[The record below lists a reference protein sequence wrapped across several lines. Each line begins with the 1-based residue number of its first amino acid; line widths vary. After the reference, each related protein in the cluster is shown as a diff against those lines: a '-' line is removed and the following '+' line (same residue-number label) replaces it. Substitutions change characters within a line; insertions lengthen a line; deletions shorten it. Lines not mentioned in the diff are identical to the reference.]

1 LPEPRTKPSA
11 SDLDDDALDVLFRA
25 AKTSEVAALVDA
37 ALARGPARV
46 SARAL
51 LLRARVEVR
60 RAPADAI
67 ALLAKHAKHFT
78 RPRDRAEAALR
89 EGAAFARLGDD
100 HAAAAKFKRA
110 SELAPADK
118 RFANEIAMQRAGAA
132 WIARK
137 LDVAERL
144 ATGVIESEDVDPDVA
159 LDARVILGATYA
171 SRGRIAQQGAVLLE
185 ARDVARRTPNAG
197 VYQRALIASSIGVL
211 AREFASPALRDAAY
225 ADVHEIPWTDD
236 IAYHRF
242 VMLRSVAWRYA
253 LDGDVFNA
261 FRHLKR
267 AAEIAPS
274 DGWRVMSTC
283 DRAYLADAIGEPRW
297 AEQELSDAHELAGRV
312 PWSTLDG
319 EERFALSLLAERFA
333 ARDPSLALAYV
344 ARYKETGKRFALVL
358 ASNDDRRVDAMES
371 FSFGV
376 VQAALGETAEA
387 TRLLKRSYKIYDAV
401 GYEWR
406 SARAALELAGV
417 TGDESWKERAREKLA
432 AYPKSWLARD
442 PARPAPRAEPAEV
455 ALLTPAQRAV
465 YDLLLLGRAT
475 AEIAAEQGRSEF
487 TIRNHIKAILKA
499 FNVNS
504 RGALLARASGA
515 IT

>member
-1 LPEPRTKPSA
+1 LPEARTKPSA
-11 SDLDDDALDVLFRA
+11 ELDDDALEALFRRA
-25 AKTSEVAALVDA
+25 ELSQLATVVDA
-37 ALARGPARV
+37 ALAHSPARV

-51 LLRARVEVR
+51 LLRARVDLR

-67 ALLAKHAKHFT
+67 ALLTKYAKHFT
-78 RPRDRAEAALR
+78 RARDRAEAALR
-89 EGAAFARLGDD
+89 EGAAFARLGDAA
-100 HAAAAKFKRA
+100 AAAAKFKRA
-110 SELAPADK
+110 SELAPSDRA
-118 RFANEIAMQRAGAA
+118 FASEIAMQRAGAA

-144 ATGVIESEDVDPDVA
+144 AGAVIESNDTEIDVA
-159 LDARVILGATYA
+159 LDARVILGASYA
-171 SRGRIAQQGAVLLE
+171 ARGRIAQQGAVLLE
-185 ARDVARRTPNAG
+185 ARDLARRTPGAG
-197 VYQRALIASSIGVL
+197 VWQRALIASSIGVL

-225 ADVHEIPWTDD
+225 ADVSAIPWTDD
-236 IAYHRF
+236 VAYYRF
-242 VMLRSVAWRYA
+242 IMLRGVAWRYA
-253 LDGDVFNA
+253 LDGDEFNA

-274 DGWRVMSTC
+274 DGWRVMSSC

-297 AEQELSDAHELAGRV
+297 AEQELSDAQELASRV
-312 PWSTLDG
+312 PWPALEG

-333 ARDPSLALAYV
+333 ARDPALALTYV
-344 ARYKETGKRFALVL
+344 ARYREAGKRFALTL

-376 VQAALGETAEA
+376 VQAALGEVSEA
-387 TRLLKRSYKIYDAV
+387 TRLLKRAYKIYDAI
-401 GYEWR
+401 GYDWR
-406 SARAALELAGV
+406 SARAAAELAVV
-417 TGDESWKERAREKLA
+417 TGDDTWKERAREKLA
-432 AYPKSWLARD
+432 AYPNSWLARD
-442 PARPAPRAEPAEV
+442 PARTAPRAELAEV

>member
-1 LPEPRTKPSA
+1 MPEPRNKPSA
-11 SDLDDDALDVLFRA
+11 DLDDDALEALFRHA
-25 AKTSEVAALVDA
+25 DLTGIATLVDA
-37 ALARGPARV
+37 ALAINPARV
-46 SARAL
+46 GARAL
-51 LLRARVEVR
+51 LLRARADLR

-67 ALLAKHAKHFT
+67 ALLTKYAKQFT
-78 RPRDRAEAALR
+78 RARDRAEAALR
-89 EGAAFARLGDD
+89 EGAAFARLGDAA
-100 HAAAAKFKRA
+100 AAAAKFKRA
-110 SELAPADK
+110 SELAPGDK
-118 RFANEIAMQRAGAA
+118 AFANDIAMQRAGAA

-144 ATGVIESEDVDPDVA
+144 AVSVIESEDADLDVA
-159 LDARVILGATYA
+159 LDARVILGASYA
-171 SRGRIAQQGAVLLE
+171 ARGQIAQQGAVLLE
-185 ARDVARRTPNAG
+185 AREIARRAPGAG
-197 VYQRALIASSIGVL
+197 IWQRAVIASSIGVL
-211 AREFASPALRDAAY
+211 ARELPSPALRDAAY
-225 ADVHEIPWTDD
+225 ADVREIPWTSD
-236 IAYHRF
+236 IAHYHF
-242 VMLRSVAWRYA
+242 IMLRGVAWRYA
-253 LDGDVFNA
+253 LEGDAFNA

-267 AAEIAPS
+267 AGEVAPS
-274 DGWRVMSTC
+274 DGWRVMSSC

-297 AEQELSDAHELAGRV
+297 AEQELSDAQELATRV
-312 PWSTLDG
+312 AWPTLEG

-333 ARDPSLALAYV
+333 VRDPALALTYV
-344 ARYKETGKRFALVL
+344 ARYREAGKRFALTL

-387 TRLLKRSYKIYDAV
+387 TRLLKRSYKIYDAI
-401 GYEWR
+401 GYDWR
-406 SARAALELAGV
+406 SARAALELAAL
-417 TGDESWKERAREKLA
+417 TNDATWKDRAREKLA
-432 AYPKSWLARD
+432 AYPQSWLSRD
-442 PARPAPRAEPAEV
+442 PTRVATRPEPAEV

-475 AEIAAEQGRSEF
+475 SEIAVEQGRSEF